1 VTEGEEG
8 RLTEIRERYGR
19 PPVTDA
25 DGSLVQARQDIIFL
39 LDLLSG
45 RPANSS
51 EALRGAEPA
60 EPGAARRFCK
70 AGPEGPAAPDPV
82 DVRVGSTVVFS
93 RDWTPTSGGRYLGPL
108 DPGDIPPG
116 QPYRD
121 PLDRETIDAAG
132 VPPAIFGLD
141 PALGPDWTGFYCL
154 GCRTEFA
161 TEVELMAHTHPPA
174 PPAAP

>member
-1 VTEGEEG
+1 VTQGE
-8 RLTEIRERYGR
+8 RERLEGIRHFYGNVAR
-19 PPVTDA
+19 AAEWDKTLRA
-25 DGSLVQARQDIIFL
+25 QAYQDIIFL

-70 AGPEGPAAPDPV
+70 AGPEGPAAPDPG

-93 RDWTPTSGGRYLGPL
+93 DWTPSS
-108 DPGDIPPG
+108 
-116 QPYRD
+116 
-121 PLDRETIDAAG
+121 AG
-132 VPPAIFGLD
+132 VD
-141 PALGPDWTGFYCL
+141 WALGPDRTGFYCV
-154 GCRTEFA
+154 GCGTEFA
-161 TEVELMAHTHPPA
+161 TEVELMAHPHPHPPA